1 MRNFG
6 ALGSLLPGG
15 SPWAS
20 TADSGGLSE
29 LDTPRSVPQMPDTS
43 PSTQPELVHD
53 GTDPESHA
61 RRLHDHDRPAQEL
74 GIELT
79 EATLGRATARM
90 TVRDDMLNGA
100 GKCHGGVLF
109 TLADTAFQCACNSRG
124 RLTVSSGASIE
135 FVRPASAGDELTA
148 VCVERYRNRS
158 GGGYDVT
165 VTRTGADGDPGAP
178 QLIALFRGQAHE
190 LRPAAG

>member
-1 MRNFG
+1 
-6 ALGSLLPGG
+6 
-15 SPWAS
+15 
-20 TADSGGLSE
+20 
-29 LDTPRSVPQMPDTS
+29 MPDTS
-43 PSTQPELVHD
+43 PSSQPEPGR
-53 GTDPESHA
+53 GTDAAEAESHA

-79 EATLGRATARM
+79 KATLGRATARM

-100 GKCHGGVLF
+100 GKCHGGVIF
-109 TLADTAFQCACNSRG
+109 TLADTAFQCACNSHG
-124 RLTVSSGASIE
+124 RLTVSSGASIQ

-165 VTRTGADGDPGAP
+165 VTRTGAGADPDAT
-178 QLIALFRGQAHE
+178 QLVALFRGQAHE
-190 LRPAAG
+190 LRPAAS

>member
-6 ALGSLLPGG
+6 ALGSSLPDG
-15 SPWAS
+15 SPFAS

-29 LDTPRSVPQMPDTS
+29 LDTSRSVPQMPDTS
-43 PSTQPELVHD
+43 PSSQPELVHD

-90 TVRDDMLNGA
+90 TVRDGMLNGA
-100 GKCHGGVLF
+100 GKCHGGVIF
-109 TLADTAFQCACNSRG
+109 TLADTAFQCACNSHG
-124 RLTVSSGASIE
+124 RLTVSSGASIQY
-135 FVRPASAGDELTA
+135 VRPASAGDELTA

-158 GGGYDVT
+158 GGAYDVT
-165 VTRTGADGDPGAP
+165 VTRASAEADRGAP
-178 QLIALFRGQAHE
+178 HLVALFRGQAHE